1 MLKPY
6 WKSYK
11 QKIGEKMEKEIKNEL
26 EKAAELLTMEIGE
39 VEKKWNEIVTT
50 NGLELPKEQLL
61 ARGLFRQWYASV
73 RVVQKSSDGD
83 NKSSGSFFKD
93 AFGFFISVDDARD
106 MMAIQRE
113 KVVNEYKRD
122 SETTYNLGK
131 VALFSKHDDGYEM
144 RRMHKSEEL
153 VGVVEGLP
161 QNNVELDNGQF
172 LVPVDVT
179 EKYGPRDNPNFG
191 KPLPASEF
199 RRSGVFIGEVDGTLG
214 KYYFNYKGT
223 HCVDFNPTT
232 FEYVHFTCILNSSD
246 ATRIHG
252 ATDKTMLSFSYNADL
267 AEEDEKK
274 RDVSDVSVQDE
285 IMGRSEDNNRPLV
298 ALERYHGAVSQ
309 KTYNDRFVFTDGTVT
324 SVNLKATAN
333 GNRILNLSDLNAD
346 FVDDGGITTCWV
358 PSHIAID
365 FGIGSNVII
374 VGRTSQGTDNEGN
387 LRQVSINVTGLYV
400 IDKRGGPPAG
410 DAPVEDNTNWV

>member
-1 MLKPY
+1 
-6 WKSYK
+6 
-11 QKIGEKMEKEIKNEL
+11 MEKEIKNEL
-26 EKAAELLTMEIGE
+26 EKAAELLTMEFGE
-39 VEKKWNEIVTT
+39 VEKKWDEIVST
-50 NGLELPKEQLL
+50 NGLEMPKEQLL

-73 RVVQKSSDGD
+73 RVVQKSSEGES
-83 NKSSGSFFKD
+83 SSGSFFKD

-122 SETTYNLGK
+122 SETAYNLGK
-131 VALFSKHDDGYEM
+131 VAIFSTHDDGYEM
-144 RRMHKSEEL
+144 RRMHKGEEL
-153 VGVVEGLP
+153 VGVVDGLP
-161 QNNVELDNGQF
+161 ANNVELDNGQF

-179 EKYGPRDNPNFG
+179 EKYGPRNNPNFG
-191 KPLPASEF
+191 RPLPASEF
-199 RRSGVFIGEVDGTLG
+199 RRGGVFIVEVDGTLG
-214 KYYFNYKGT
+214 KYFFNYKGE
-223 HCVDFNPTT
+223 HCVNFNPNT

-252 ATDKTMLSFSYNADL
+252 ATDKTMLSFSYNVDL
-267 AEEDEKK
+267 SDEDEKK
-274 RDVSDVSVQDE
+274 RDVSNMNVQDE
-285 IMGRSEDNNRPLV
+285 IMGRSEDNYSPLV
-298 ALERYHGAVSQ
+298 DLERYHQKVND

-358 PSHIAID
+358 PSHIDID

-387 LRQVSINVTGLYV
+387 LRPVSINVTGLHV
-400 IDKRGGPPAG
+400 IDKRGGPPSG
-410 DAPVEDNTNWV
+410 EAPIEDNANWV

>member
-1 MLKPY
+1 
-6 WKSYK
+6 
-11 QKIGEKMEKEIKNEL
+11 MEKEIKNEL
-26 EKAAELLTMEIGE
+26 EKAAELLEMEFGE
-39 VEKKWNEIVTT
+39 VEKKWDEIVST
-50 NGLELPKEQLL
+50 NGLEMPKEQLL

-73 RVVQKSSDGD
+73 RVVQKSSEGES
-83 NKSSGSFFKD
+83 SSGSFFKD

-122 SETTYNLGK
+122 SETAYNLGK
-131 VALFSKHDDGYEM
+131 VAIFSTHEGGYEM
-144 RRMHKSEEL
+144 RRMHKGEEL
-153 VGVVEGLP
+153 VGVVDGLP
-161 QNNVELDNGQF
+161 ANNVELDNGQF

-214 KYYFNYKGT
+214 KYFFNYKGE
-223 HCVDFNPTT
+223 HCVNFNPKT

-252 ATDKTMLSFSYNADL
+252 ATDKTMLSFSYNVDL
-267 AEEDEKK
+267 SDEDEKK
-274 RDVSDVSVQDE
+274 RDTTAMSVQDE
-285 IMGRSEDNNRPLV
+285 IMGRSEDNYSPLV
-298 ALERYHGAVSQ
+298 DLERYHQKVND

-358 PSHIAID
+358 PSHIDID

-387 LRQVSINVTGLYV
+387 LRPVSINVTGLHV
-400 IDKRGGPPAG
+400 IDKRGGPPSG
-410 DAPVEDNTNWV
+410 DAPVEDNANWV

>member
-1 MLKPY
+1 
-6 WKSYK
+6 
-11 QKIGEKMEKEIKNEL
+11 MEKEIKNEL
-26 EKAAELLTMEIGE
+26 EKAAELLEMEFGE
-39 VEKKWNEIVTT
+39 VEKKWDEIVST
-50 NGLELPKEQLL
+50 NGLEMPKEQLL

-73 RVVQKSSDGD
+73 RVVQKSSEGES
-83 NKSSGSFFKD
+83 SSGSFFKD

-122 SETTYNLGK
+122 SETAYNLGK
-131 VALFSKHDDGYEM
+131 VAIFSTHEGGYEM
-144 RRMHKSEEL
+144 RRMHKGEEL
-153 VGVVEGLP
+153 VGVVDGLP
-161 QNNVELDNGQF
+161 ANNVELDNGQF

-214 KYYFNYKGT
+214 KYFFNYKGE
-223 HCVDFNPTT
+223 HCVNFNPKT

-252 ATDKTMLSFSYNADL
+252 ATDKTMLSFSYNVDL
-267 AEEDEKK
+267 SDEDEKK
-274 RDVSDVSVQDE
+274 IDTTAMSVQDE
-285 IMGRSEDNNRPLV
+285 IMGRSEDNYSPLV
-298 ALERYHGAVSQ
+298 DLERYHQKVND

-358 PSHIAID
+358 PSHIDID

-387 LRQVSINVTGLYV
+387 LRPVSINVTGLHV
-400 IDKRGGPPAG
+400 IDKRGGPPSG
-410 DAPVEDNTNWV
+410 DAPVEDNANWV